1 MVQVAAIVVVVVVV
15 VVVATNQNPKQDY
28 AKKWQNSFLFEN
40 DFCG

>member
-1 MVQVAAIVVVVVVV
+1 MVQVATIGVVVV

-28 AKKWQNSFLFEN
+28 AKNGKTVFLFEN